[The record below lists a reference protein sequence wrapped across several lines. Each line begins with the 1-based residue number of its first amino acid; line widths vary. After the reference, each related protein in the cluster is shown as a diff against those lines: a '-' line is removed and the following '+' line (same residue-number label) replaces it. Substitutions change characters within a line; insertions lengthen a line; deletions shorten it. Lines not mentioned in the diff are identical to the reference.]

1 MCRNKHVHHAQCILQ
16 FIFIHLADNFLQRD
30 LQYTVT
36 EQIKFMT
43 KAQGIQTHS
52 FPISTVLLQTL
63 RYFLTDP
70 VLDNLDPDLYLFLCL
85 SVKCLCHEYI
95 ALYV

>member
-1 MCRNKHVHHAQCILQ
+1 
-16 FIFIHLADNFLQRD
+16 
-30 LQYTVT
+30 
-36 EQIKFMT
+36 MT

-63 RYFLTDP
+63 RYFLTDA
-70 VLDNLDPDLYLFLCL
+70 VLDNLYSDLYLLLCL